1 MVRLGESNMNSA
13 QASPSRQDVAVSAI
27 FMHERY
33 DPVTYLNDI
42 AILQLKEKI
51 TNWTDMIRPICIATE
66 PPNLE
71 GKMATVAGIQT
82 YLLKLYEMKI

>member
-13 QASPSRQDVAVSAI
+13 QASPSRKDVVVSAI

-51 TNWTDMIRPICIATE
+51 TNWTDMIRPICIATK

-71 GKMATVAGIQT
+71 GKMATVAGILT
-82 YLLKLYEMKI
+82 HLNLLN